1 MPNAAYT
8 SWTVTLRPN
17 LVFHDGTPCNGAA
30 LLTNFQAQ
38 AKSLLTGV
46 VLEPDPGLH
55 HPDGPAGGDDH
66 LQGSPWVP
74 FPFYLAG
81 GIGGQIAYMA
91 APSMLANPNGTSHP
105 VGTGPFVFKEWVP
118 NDHFTATANPN
129 YWRKGMPYLS
139 QITYKPIP
147 DESARAE
154 ALKSGTID
162 LMITDTPQIITQFR
176 GNQSYSYI
184 DDSTH
189 VAGEPDMNCVQLNC
203 LAKPF
208 NDPNVRRAAAMAI
221 NRQQYAKVIDEG
233 VLPVSNGLF
242 VPGSPYYSTTK
253 YPAYNPS
260 QASKLVK
267 AAAKTNGGPITFS
280 YGSTNSPAAIR
291 AAQYLE
297 QAWQQVGFQVKTN
310 IVQQNDT
317 INNAL
322 AGKYQALGWRQFGA
336 VDPDLNYIFWS
347 TTTVSSGAL
356 SINMARNA
364 DPQIETALLPGR
376 ASTDKEVRETAYQTV
391 NKRLALDLPYLWT
404 DRAVWAV
411 IGDPTVQNFN
421 NPTTPQGAAGLRHDR
436 RLHLAD
442 PDLDQLSWR
451 QMSGRILVV
460 EDDER
465 IRSSM
470 RLALEGEGYEVR
482 DAASGEEG
490 LDMFAEA
497 PPDVAL
503 IDLMLP
509 GMDGFECCRALRRS
523 SAVPI
528 IIVTARS
535 DTHDVV
541 AGLEAG
547 ADDYVTKPFVA
558 KELAARIR
566 ALLRRARPAEEEP
579 GALTFGDLQ
588 LLPEQ
593 GVLRHLNGDEVHCTR
608 TEFRLLCELAAS
620 PNKVLSREQLL
631 DRVWGYDY
639 FGDGRLVDVHIRRLR
654 TKVEVDP
661 AVPQHI
667 LTVRGMG
674 YKLVP

>member
-1 MPNAAYT
+1 MVSRFDRRQVLLGGAAAAGVAGAGALGLGFDDIAGATTNGPGRNGVSTKTPKHGGSLVFGVDAEESGFDPTTARFDEVGVMYARTVFDPLTIILQNGDWAPYLASSVVPNAAYT

-17 LVFHDGTPCNGAA
+17 LFFHDGTPCNGAA

-38 AKSLLTGV
+38 AKSLLTGI
-46 VLEPDPGLH
+46 VL
-55 HPDGPAGGDDH
+55 GPT
-66 LQGSPWVP
+66 LVSITQVSPLAVTITFKSAWVP
-74 FPFYLAG
+74 FPYYLAG

-91 APSMLANPNGTSHP
+91 APSMLANPNGTTHP
-105 VGTGPFVFKEWVP
+105 VGTGPFVFQEWIP
-118 NDHFTATANPN
+118 NDHFTATANPK

-139 QITYKPIP
+139 QITFKPIP

-162 LMITDTPQIITQFR
+162 LMITDTPQIISQFR

-208 NDPNVRRAAAMAI
+208 SDPNVRRAAAMAI

-242 VPGSPYYSTTK
+242 VPGSPYYSKTQ

-260 QASKLVK
+260 QASKLVST
-267 AAAKTNGGPITFS
+267 AAKTNGGPITFS

-297 QAWQQVGFQVKTN
+297 QAWKAVGFQVNTN

-347 TTTVSSGAL
+347 TTTVSSGSL

-364 DPQIETALLPGR
+364 DPQVETALLAGR
-376 ASTDKEVRETAYQTV
+376 ASTEKAVREQAYQTV

-421 NPTTPQGAAGLRHDR
+421 NPTTPQGQAA
-436 RLHLAD
+436 
-442 PDLDQLSWR
+442 
-451 QMSGRILVV
+451 
-460 EDDER
+460 
-465 IRSSM
+465 
-470 RLALEGEGYEVR
+470 
-482 DAASGEEG
+482 
-490 LDMFAEA
+490 F
-497 PPDVAL
+497 
-503 IDLMLP
+503 
-509 GMDGFECCRALRRS
+509 GMIGGS
-523 SAVPI
+523 IWPTQIWIS
-528 IIVTARS
+528 
-535 DTHDVV
+535 
-541 AGLEAG
+541 
-547 ADDYVTKPFVA
+547 
-558 KELAARIR
+558 
-566 ALLRRARPAEEEP
+566 
-579 GALTFGDLQ
+579 
-588 LLPEQ
+588 
-593 GVLRHLNGDEVHCTR
+593 
-608 TEFRLLCELAAS
+608 
-620 PNKVLSREQLL
+620 
-631 DRVWGYDY
+631 
-639 FGDGRLVDVHIRRLR
+639 
-654 TKVEVDP
+654 
-661 AVPQHI
+661 
-667 LTVRGMG
+667 
-674 YKLVP
+674 